1 MRMRYKIGER
11 EVQLL
16 MELKKNPLNLRIAA
30 AQAGFSYATAW
41 RRIKDLRK
49 FIRIGALPNYFKLGL
64 QPVVVLVSGYD
75 VGVEDLLR
83 VGYTRLATRYF
94 TSKGYLSLLEFLIP
108 RNLVHVFR
116 DYVKRT
122 MKERVIKYIELA
134 CIRMGPSNPRPVL
147 KEMKVNW
154 DEVRRRIEEGARK
167 EYRPFY
173 APGVI
178 TFDDKDLAIM
188 AELEKD
194 SLVTLKS
201 VASKTSM
208 TKELVY
214 YHYKRHILDRELIED
229 FYFDAT
235 PPFLAEEPV
244 WLVLC
249 NFIKPEY
256 INPFVDQLRENLFV
270 KETIISGMGD
280 LVLVRVQTPCRELYG
295 IVKICCDFVNKGVL
309 ESFEYLIQ
317 DAEYEKTFPLPCEMY
332 KEGEWIPGPR
342 LEELVR
348 A

>member
-1 MRMRYKIGER
+1 MRYKIGER
-11 EVQLL
+11 EVRLL

-49 FIRIGALPNYFKLGL
+49 FIRIGALPSYFKLGL

-75 VGVEDLLR
+75 VRVEDLLR
-83 VGYTRLATRYF
+83 VGYTRSVTRYF
-94 TSKGYLSLLEFLIP
+94 TSKGYLTLLEFLIP
-108 RNLVHVFR
+108 RNLIHVFR
-116 DYVKRT
+116 DYIKRT

-134 CIRMGPSNPRPVL
+134 CIRMGPSNPRPILTEV
-147 KEMKVNW
+147 KIDWNEIMKK
-154 DEVRRRIEEGARK
+154 IEEGARR

-173 APGVI
+173 APGI
-178 TFDDKDLAIM
+178 IAFDDKDLVIM

-214 YHYKRHILDRELIED
+214 YHYKRHVLDRELIED

-244 WLVLC
+244 WLILC
-249 NFIKPEY
+249 NFTKPEY
-256 INPFVDQLRENLFV
+256 INPLVSALRDVLFV
-270 KETIISGMGD
+270 KEAIISGMGD
-280 LVLVRVQTPCRELYG
+280 VALVRVQAPCRELYG
-295 IVKICCDFVNKGVL
+295 IVKICCNLVNEGSL

-317 DAEYEKTFPLPCEMY
+317 DAEYEKTFPLPYEMY
-332 KEGEWIPGPR
+332 KEGEWVPGPR

-348 A
+348 ETS